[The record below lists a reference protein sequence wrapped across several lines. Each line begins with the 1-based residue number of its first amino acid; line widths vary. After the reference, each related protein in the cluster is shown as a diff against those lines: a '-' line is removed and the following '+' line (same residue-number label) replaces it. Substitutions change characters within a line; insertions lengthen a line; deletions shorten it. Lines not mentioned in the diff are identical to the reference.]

1 MLKKK
6 EKIVSEK
13 DYMLDDGVYVRYLLP
28 KQLMKKRRFRYS
40 REGYKIDGREG
51 NLFILKAKD
60 GNTMLAPSYR
70 LLVLGKDKPDNIK
83 WASTIEG
90 VSKDVVKRI
99 ISYDKAKQKYTVMFD
114 DGNGKE
120 ERQEIPARNLRERF
134 PAIMSKLEIEFFLE
148 IIQMRDEE
156 KQCCIYFYVY

>member
-1 MLKKK
+1 
-6 EKIVSEK
+6 
-13 DYMLDDGVYVRYLLP
+13 
-28 KQLMKKRRFRYS
+28 
-40 REGYKIDGREG
+40 
-51 NLFILKAKD
+51 
-60 GNTMLAPSYR
+60 MLAPMYK
-70 LLVLGKDKPDNIK
+70 LPVLCKNKPDNIK

-134 PAIMSKLEIEFFLE
+134 PAVMSKLEIEFFKDKPNA
-148 IIQMRDEE
+148 R
-156 KQCCIYFYVY
+156 